1 MNSNHGNLGSSSMNP
16 SCPPQDSTL
25 YQDAPPPPYSQPLS
39 KEEQFRNIILKYE
52 ISQDY
57 AQRLQKLRDCKVIF
71 IFDDSSSMNA
81 TLNESPLNEMN
92 RTSMLKATRWD
103 ELQYFASISIE
114 IAAFFNNEI
123 NTGTDVYFLNK
134 PPVRNIRSGE
144 SFMHHL
150 KSLKP
155 NGYTPLNKV
164 FNLALNENLNAIR
177 ERKLLVIILTDGE
190 PSDDY
195 GKSIFMFLF
204 KFYLIKLICSHFF

>member
-1 MNSNHGNLGSSSMNP
+1 MNSNHENLGFNALNP
-16 SCPPQDSTL
+16 SCPPPQDSTID
-25 YQDAPPPPYSQPLS
+25 QPPPYYPQSQPLS

-52 ISQDY
+52 ISHDY

-92 RTSMLKATRWD
+92 RNSMLKATRWD
-103 ELQYFASISIE
+103 ELQYYASISIE
-114 IAAFFNNEI
+114 IATFFNNEI
-123 NTGTDVYFLNK
+123 NEGTDVYFLNK
-134 PPVRNIRSGE
+134 PPVKNIRSTE

-150 KSLKP
+150 KPLKP
-155 NGYTPLNKV
+155 NGFTPLNKV

-195 GKSIFMFLF
+195 GKSIFMVYINF
-204 KFYLIKLICSHFF
+204 